1 MLVGVVG
8 KPNTGKSTFFSG
20 LTLIPIPIENRPFTT
35 IKPNRGIAYLRSPCV
50 CHEFKVIDQ
59 PQNSVCI
66 NGIRLIPIEL
76 IDCAGLI
83 PGSWQG
89 KGLGNYFLDAIMK
102 ADALIHIVDVAGATD
117 EAGNSC
123 NPGTRNPIID
133 VDFLD
138 YELTMWLL
146 KIIKKDW
153 KRICQKVTT
162 KRITFED
169 LLFNRLT
176 GLSIK
181 KSHIV
186 TALKQMDFDV
196 DTPVKW
202 TEENL
207 VSFTKELR
215 KISKPMIIAAN
226 KIDLP
231 YAEENITLLREKGYK
246 VVPCCSE
253 AELAL
258 RRAAEK
264 GLIDYI
270 PGASNFNILKPEML
284 TSVQKNALITIKRK
298 ILERWGSTGV
308 QEVLNK
314 TFFNLLQMIV
324 VYPVEN
330 VERLSNHDGQVLPD
344 VYLTPYGTTAKEF
357 AYMIHTE
364 LGEGFIH
371 AVNIRTKRR
380 LGEDYILESG
390 DVIKILSAKR
400 RT

>member
-50 CHEFKVIDQ
+50 CHEFNVTDQ

-83 PGSWQG
+83 PGSWRG
-89 KGLGNYFLDAIMK
+89 KGLGNYFLDEIMK

-117 EAGNSC
+117 EEGNSC

-133 VDFLD
+133 VEFLD
-138 YELTMWLL
+138 YEITMWLL
-146 KIIKKDW
+146 RIIKKDW
-153 KRICQKVTT
+153 KKICQKVSTT
-162 KRITFED
+162 RLTFED
-169 LLFNRLT
+169 LLLNRLS

-181 KSHIV
+181 KPHI
-186 TALKQMDFDV
+186 TTTLKQMELDIE
-196 DTPVKW
+196 TPAKW
-202 TEENL
+202 TEEDL
-207 VSFTKELR
+207 ISFTKELR

-231 YAEENITLLREKGYK
+231 YAEANIKLLREKGYN
-246 VVPCCSE
+246 VIPCCTE

-270 PGASNFNILKPEML
+270 PGAGNFNILKPKIL
-284 TSVQKNALITIKRK
+284 TSVQKDALITIKIK

-308 QEVLNK
+308 QEVLNR
-314 TFFNLLQMIV
+314 TVFNLLKMIV
-324 VYPVEN
+324 IYPVEN

-344 VYLTPYGTTAKEF
+344 VYLTPHGTTAKEF
-357 AYMIHTE
+357 AYMIHTD

-371 AVNIRTKRR
+371 AINVRTKRR
-380 LGEDYILESG
+380 IGEDYILNGG
-390 DVIKILSAKR
+390 DVIKIFSAKR

>member
-35 IKPNRGIAYLRSPCV
+35 IKPNRGIAYLRSPCI
-50 CHEFKVIDQ
+50 CREFKVIDQ

-66 NGIRLIPIEL
+66 NGVRLIPIEL

-83 PGSWQG
+83 PGSWHG

-117 EAGNSC
+117 EEGNSC

-138 YELTMWLL
+138 YEITMWLL

-162 KRITFED
+162 KRITLED
-169 LLFNRLT
+169 LLLNRLT

-215 KISKPMIIAAN
+215 KNSKPMIIAAN

-231 YAEENITLLREKGYK
+231 YAEENIKLLREKGYE

-270 PGASNFNILKPEML
+270 PGASNFNILKPEIL

-298 ILERWGSTGV
+298 ILEKWGSTGV

-371 AVNIRTKRR
+371 AVNVRTKRR
-380 LGEDYILESG
+380 LGENYILESG

>member
-50 CHEFKVIDQ
+50 CREFDVTDQ
-59 PQNSVCI
+59 PQNSICI
-66 NGIRLIPIEL
+66 NGTRLIPIEL

-83 PGSWQG
+83 PGSWRG
-89 KGLGNYFLDAIMK
+89 KGLGNYFLDEIMK
-102 ADALIHIVDVAGATD
+102 ADALVHIVDVAGATD
-117 EAGNSC
+117 EEGNSC
-123 NPGTRNPIID
+123 KPGTRNPITD
-133 VDFLD
+133 VEFLD
-138 YELTMWLL
+138 YEITMWLMR
-146 KIIKKDW
+146 IIKKDW
-153 KRICQKVTT
+153 KRICQKVATA
-162 KRITFED
+162 RITFED
-169 LLFNRLT
+169 LLLNRLS

-181 KSHIV
+181 KPHII
-186 TALKQMDFDV
+186 TALKQMEIDV
-196 DTPVKW
+196 DTPSKW
-202 TEENL
+202 TEEDI

-231 YAEENITLLREKGYK
+231 YAEANIKLLREKGYN
-246 VVPCCSE
+246 VVPCCAE

-270 PGASNFNILKPEML
+270 PGACNFNILKPNVL
-284 TSVQKNALITIKRK
+284 TSDQKNALITIKSR

-308 QEVLNK
+308 QEVLNR

-344 VYLTPYGTTAKEF
+344 VYLIPYGTTAKEF

-371 AVNIRTKRR
+371 AINVRTKRR
-380 LGEDYILESG
+380 LGEGYILKEG
-390 DVIKILSAKR
+390 DVIKIFSAKR

>member
-50 CHEFKVIDQ
+50 CHEFNVIDQ

-66 NGIRLIPIEL
+66 NGTRLIPIEL

-83 PGSWQG
+83 PGSWRG

-102 ADALIHIVDVAGATD
+102 ADALIHIVDVAGSTD
-117 EAGNSC
+117 EEGNSC
-123 NPGTRNPIID
+123 KPGTRNPIID
-133 VDFLD
+133 VEFLD
-138 YELTMWLL
+138 YEITMWLL

-153 KRICQKVTT
+153 KRICQKVTNT
-162 KRITFED
+162 RNKFED
-169 LLFNRLT
+169 LLLNRLT

-181 KSHIV
+181 KSNIV
-186 TALKQMDFDV
+186 TALKKMNFDV
-196 DTPVKW
+196 DTPIKW

-231 YAEENITLLREKGYK
+231 YAEANIKLLREKGYQ

-270 PGASNFNILKPEML
+270 SGASNFNILKPKIL
-284 TSVQKNALITIKRK
+284 TSVQKNALITIRSK

-308 QEVLNK
+308 QEVLNR
-314 TFFNLLQMIV
+314 TFFNILQMIV

-344 VYLTPYGTTAKEF
+344 VYLTPSGTTAKEF

-371 AVNIRTKRR
+371 AVNVRTKRR
-380 LGEDYILESG
+380 LGEDYILESR
-390 DVIKILSAKR
+390 DVIKIFSTKR

>member
-8 KPNTGKSTFFSG
+8 KPNTGKSTFFSS

-50 CHEFKVIDQ
+50 CREFNVTDH
-59 PQNSVCI
+59 PQNSICI

-76 IDCAGLI
+76 VDCAGLI

-89 KGLGNYFLDAIMK
+89 KGLGNYFLDEIMK

-117 EAGNSC
+117 EEGNSC
-123 NPGTRNPIID
+123 EPGTRNPIID
-133 VDFLD
+133 VEFLE
-138 YELTMWLL
+138 YEITMWLMG
-146 KIIKKDW
+146 IIKKDW
-153 KRICQKVTT
+153 KRICQKVDTT
-162 KRITFED
+162 RITLED
-169 LLFNRLT
+169 LLLNRLS

-181 KSHIV
+181 KAHI
-186 TALKQMDFDV
+186 TTTLKQTELDV
-196 DTPVKW
+196 DTPAKW
-202 TEENL
+202 TEEDL
-207 VSFTKELR
+207 ILFTKTLR

-231 YAEENITLLREKGYK
+231 YAEANIKLFREKGYN
-246 VVPCCSE
+246 VVPCCAE

-270 PGASNFNILKPEML
+270 PGECNFNILEPKVL
-284 TSVQKNALITIKRK
+284 TVTQKSALITIKSR

-308 QEVLNK
+308 QEVLNR
-314 TFFNLLQMIV
+314 TFFNLLQMIAI
-324 VYPVEN
+324 YPVEN
-330 VERLSNHDGQVLPD
+330 VERLSNHNGHVLPD
-344 VYLTPYGTTAKEF
+344 VYLISYGTTAKEF

-371 AVNIRTKRR
+371 AINVRTKRR
-380 LGEDYILESG
+380 LGEDYILRGG
-390 DVIKILSAKR
+390 DVIKIFSAKR

>member
-8 KPNTGKSTFFSG
+8 KPNTGKSTFFSS

-50 CHEFKVIDQ
+50 CREFNVTDH
-59 PQNSVCI
+59 PQNSICI

-76 IDCAGLI
+76 VDCAGLI

-89 KGLGNYFLDAIMK
+89 KGLGNYFLDEIMK

-117 EAGNSC
+117 EEGNSC
-123 NPGTRNPIID
+123 EPGTRNPIID
-133 VDFLD
+133 VEFLE
-138 YELTMWLL
+138 YEITMWLMG
-146 KIIKKDW
+146 IIKKDW
-153 KRICQKVTT
+153 KRICQKVDTT
-162 KRITFED
+162 RITLED
-169 LLFNRLT
+169 LLLNRLS

-181 KSHIV
+181 KAHI
-186 TALKQMDFDV
+186 TMALKQTELDV
-196 DTPVKW
+196 DTPTKW
-202 TEENL
+202 TEKDL
-207 VSFTKELR
+207 ISFTKTLR

-231 YAEENITLLREKGYK
+231 YAETNIKLLREKGYN
-246 VVPCCSE
+246 VVPCCAE

-270 PGASNFNILKPEML
+270 PGECNFNILESKVL
-284 TSVQKNALITIKRK
+284 TATQKSALITIKSR

-308 QEVLNK
+308 QEVLNR
-314 TFFNLLQMIV
+314 TFFNLLQMIAI
-324 VYPVEN
+324 YPVEN
-330 VERLSNHDGQVLPD
+330 VERLSNHNGRVLPD
-344 VYLTPYGTTAKEF
+344 VYLISYGTTAKEF

-371 AVNIRTKRR
+371 AINVRTKRR
-380 LGEDYILESG
+380 LGEDYILRGG
-390 DVIKILSAKR
+390 DVIKIFSAKR